1 MWARTAFVDAR
12 LWTWEVVT
20 GFDGVLDPVTLRKR
34 FAEDF
39 PSVAQSCSEGSCTAQ
54 PVFREMVSFNLRNI
68 AGEASVSCPGRRCST
83 GVRTN

>member
-1 MWARTAFVDAR
+1 MWSRTAFVEAR

-39 PSVAQSCSEGSCTAQ
+39 NARRNPCSGKW
-54 PVFREMVSFNLRNI
+54 
-68 AGEASVSCPGRRCST
+68 
-83 GVRTN
+83 